1 MSVNT
6 LTEEGPVLRV
16 DGSRELSADLARS
29 VSILCDEAEAA
40 GTGFATLHV
49 SGAPSE
55 KAVAGVVDVAAVS
68 KWEQAVRR
76 FERLRL
82 PTLVAASG
90 ECGGAALDLLL
101 AADVRVAT
109 PDLRLLLPFHEQAT
123 WPGMALF
130 RLVQQFGLA
139 GARRAVLFGT
149 PITAAEALERGLV
162 DRVSKNPERTLAA
175 AARLLR
181 RLSGPELAIRRQLAF
196 DAQWMSFEDALGPH
210 LAACDRSLRR
220 GRADDAAAV

>member
-1 MSVNT
+1 MTVNT
-6 LTEEGPVLRV
+6 LTEGPVLRV

-29 VSILCDEAEAA
+29 VAAFCDEAEEA

-49 SGAPSE
+49 SGAPSDQ
-55 KAVAGVVDVAAVS
+55 AVADAADVAAVS

-76 FERLRL
+76 LERLRL

-109 PDLRLLLPFHEQAT
+109 PDLRLRLSFHEQAV
-123 WPGMALF
+123 WPGMAAF
-130 RLVQQFGLA
+130 RIVQQFGLA
-139 GARRAVLFGT
+139 GARRAVLFGA
-149 PITAAEALERGLV
+149 PITADEALERGVL

-181 RLSGPELAIRRQLAF
+181 QLSGPELAIRRQLAF

-220 GRADDAAAV
+220 GRARNVAGV

>member
-6 LTEEGPVLRV
+6 LIEGPALRV
-16 DGSRELSADLARS
+16 DGGRELGADLARL
-29 VSILCDEAEAA
+29 VSDVCDEAEATGA
-40 GTGFATLHV
+40 GCVIVRVCGEP
-49 SGAPSE
+49 GE
-55 KAVAGVVDVAAVS
+55 KTVAGVADVTAVS
-68 KWEQAVRR
+68 RWEQAVRR

-90 ECGGAALDLLL
+90 PCGGAALDLLL
-101 AADVRVAT
+101 AADVRVAGT
-109 PDLRLLLPFHEQAT
+109 DLRLSPAMYGEGV

-130 RLVQQFGLA
+130 RLVQQLGLA

-149 PITAAEALERGLV
+149 PFTAAEALERGLV
-162 DRVSKNPERTLAA
+162 DRVSTDPERTLRA

-181 RLSGPELAIRRQLAF
+181 RYSGPELAIRRQLAF
-196 DAQWMSFEDALGPH
+196 DAQWMSFEDALGQH

-220 GRADDAAAV
+220 GRELEI

>member
-6 LTEEGPVLRV
+6 LIDGPVLRV
-16 DGSRELSADLARS
+16 DGGRELGADLARL
-29 VSILCDEAEAA
+29 VADVCDEAEATGA
-40 GTGFATLHV
+40 GRVIVRV
-49 SGAPSE
+49 SGVPSE
-55 KAVAGVVDVAAVS
+55 KAVANVVDVTAVS

-90 ECGGAALDLLL
+90 PCGGAALDLLL
-101 AADVRVAT
+101 AADVRVAAT
-109 PDLRLLLPFHEQAT
+109 DLRLFPAVYGEGV

-130 RLVQQFGLA
+130 RLVQQLGLA

-149 PITAAEALERGLV
+149 PFTAAEALERGLV
-162 DRVSKNPERTLAA
+162 DRVSTDPERTLRAA
-175 AARLLR
+175 TRLLR
-181 RLSGPELAIRRQLAF
+181 RYSGPELAIRRQLAF
-196 DAQWMSFEDALGPH
+196 DAQWMSFEDALGQH

-220 GRADDAAAV
+220 GRELEI

>member
-6 LTEEGPVLRV
+6 LTESPVLRV
-16 DGSRELSADLARS
+16 DGGREPSVELARS
-29 VSILCDEAEAA
+29 ISALCDDVESA
-40 GTGFATLHV
+40 GAGFATLYV
-49 SGAPSE
+49 SGAPTE
-55 KAVAGVVDVAAVS
+55 KALGGVADVAAVS

-82 PTLVAASG
+82 PTLVVASG

-109 PDLRLLLPFHEQAT
+109 PDLRLRLPFHEQAV
-123 WPGMALF
+123 WPGMAVF
-130 RLVQQFGLA
+130 RLVQQLGLA
-139 GARRAVLFGT
+139 AARRAVLFGA
-149 PITAAEALERGLV
+149 PITAGEALERGLV
-162 DRVSKNPERTLAA
+162 DRVSGNPERTLAA
-175 AARLLR
+175 AARLLG
-181 RLSGPELAIRRQLAF
+181 RLSGPDLAIRRQLAF

-220 GRADDAAAV
+220 GHGQHATVV

>member
-6 LTEEGPVLRV
+6 LTENPVLRV
-16 DGSRELSADLARS
+16 DGGRELTKELARS
-29 VSILCDEAEAA
+29 IADLCDEAESTGA
-40 GTGFATLHV
+40 GFATLYV
-49 SGAPSE
+49 SGAPTQRALG
-55 KAVAGVVDVAAVS
+55 AVADVAAVS

-90 ECGGAALDLLL
+90 DCGGAALDLLL

-109 PDLRLLLPFHEQAT
+109 PDLRLRLPRHEQAI
-123 WPGMALF
+123 WPGMAVY
-130 RLVQQFGLA
+130 RLVQQLGLA
-139 GARRAVLFGT
+139 AARRAVLFGA
-149 PITAAEALERGLV
+149 PITVGEALERGLV
-162 DRVSKNPERTLAA
+162 DRVSENPERTLAA
-175 AARLLR
+175 AARLLG

-220 GRADDAAAV
+220 AHRQTVV